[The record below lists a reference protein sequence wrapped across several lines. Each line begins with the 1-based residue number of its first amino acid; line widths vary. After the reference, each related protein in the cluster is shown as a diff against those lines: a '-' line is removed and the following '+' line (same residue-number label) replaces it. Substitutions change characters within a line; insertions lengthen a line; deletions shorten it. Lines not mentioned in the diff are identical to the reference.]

1 MSPNVWCTALPDAR
15 TISNCWTWWASPPEL
30 PPAPASAA
38 WHKSIAPSSTA
49 AAGPSFLLHAAHRG
63 KIKSAQ
69 PLLQVL
75 ILPLL
80 QSSVGSSQPVCVRP
94 A

>member
-1 MSPNVWCTALPDAR
+1 MSPNAWCAAFPSAR
-15 TISNCWTWWASPPEL
+15 TIANCWTWWALPLEL
-30 PPAPASAA
+30 PAAASAA

-80 QSSVGSSQPVCVRP
+80 QSSVGSLQPAR
-94 A
+94 AGRA